1 MKDELGEKIISEFVA
16 LRPKTYSYSTDSD
29 TVHKKVKGTKKC
41 VMKRI
46 LKFNDYKKCI
56 FDKNPILKLQQRFKS
71 GAHNVNTE
79 EINKIA
85 SSSDNDKR
93 FRTFDNIT

>member
-1 MKDELGEKIISEFVA
+1 
-16 LRPKTYSYSTDSD
+16 
-29 TVHKKVKGTKKC
+29 
-41 VMKRI
+41 MKRI

-85 SSSDNDKR
+85 WSSDNDKR
-93 FRTFDNIT
+93 FRTFDNITWYPYGTNAFKVCESEMLSKYEWLLLMIILMKTKQKII